1 MEMKRMKIVEF
12 DDEGRPVERQGPTAS
27 PRMTSECSG
36 PVRIVAFGDEPE
48 DNLGVETAPDA
59 PKIKIREFDGAGA
72 PRPAG
77 EPMRFRIPS
86 EKSIRVV
93 EFDDDGKPR
102 RRENGSGAR
111 GIKIVEFD

>member
-27 PRMTSECSG
+27 PRVTSQYSG

-48 DNLGVETAPDA
+48 DNLGVEAAPER
-59 PKIKIREFDGAGA
+59 PKIKIKEFDGADA
-72 PRPAG
+72 RRPAG
-77 EPMRFRIPS
+77 KPMRFRIPS
-86 EKSIRVV
+86 EKSIKVV
-93 EFDDDGKPR
+93 EFDDDGR
-102 RRENGSGAR
+102 SRSRENGSGAR